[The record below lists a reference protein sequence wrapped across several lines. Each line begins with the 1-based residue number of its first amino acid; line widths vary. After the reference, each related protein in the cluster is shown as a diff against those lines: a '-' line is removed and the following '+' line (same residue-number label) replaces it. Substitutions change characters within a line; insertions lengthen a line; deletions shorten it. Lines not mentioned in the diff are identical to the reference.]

1 MPRKARETSE
11 TGIYHVMVR
20 GINRQEIFHDD
31 EDRQRY
37 LQTLKRVTEESKSLV
52 LGYCLMSNH
61 VHLLIKE
68 DENISHVMK
77 RVGASYA
84 YWYNWKYE
92 RTGHVFQDRFKSECV
107 EDNTYLMIVI
117 RYIHQNPIKA
127 RIVQK
132 PEDYLWSSCRAYYGA
147 RENATNLTQTQFIL
161 SIFAN
166 QKEKA
171 IERMRDFEAKNDD
184 ACCLEDIE
192 KKHLNQE
199 AARQVITEKL
209 NGRPITVLQQLPSE
223 ERNEILK
230 QIKEVEGLSLRQI
243 ASITG
248 LTVHA
253 VYKA

>member
-37 LQTLKRVTEESKSLV
+37 LQTLKRITEETKSLV

-107 EDNTYLMIVI
+107 EDDTYLMIVI
-117 RYIHQNPIKA
+117 RYIHQNPIKS
-127 RIVQK
+127 RIIQK
-132 PEDYLWSSCRAYYGA
+132 PDEYLWSSCRAYYGA
-147 RENATNLTQTQFIL
+147 KENPANLTQTQFIL

-171 IERMRDFEAKNDD
+171 IERMRDFEAKNGDPG
-184 ACCLEDIE
+184 CLEDIE
-192 KKHLNQE
+192 KKRLNQE

-209 NGRPITVLQQLPSE
+209 NGRPIAVLQQLPAE

-230 QIKEVEGLSLRQI
+230 QIKEIEGLSLRQI

-253 VYKA
+253 VHKA